1 MVELQG
7 ANSWVSDVAIDERRK
22 FPRALS
28 LKTGK
33 IVSEVLA
40 EPIDTAVLDLSE
52 EGACLLVPD
61 IADIPQAFQLVLDP
75 GNRKLKC
82 EVRWKS
88 GYRIGVHFAEPPGLN
103 LGFVVP
109 TEPSSDAG

>member
-1 MVELQG
+1 M
-7 ANSWVSDVAIDERRK
+7 DERRK

-33 IVSEVLA
+33 IVSELIA

-61 IADIPQAFQLVLDP
+61 IADIPATFDLILDAV
-75 GNRKLKC
+75 GKKLAC
-82 EVRWKS
+82 EVRWKT
-88 GYRIGVHFAEPPGLN
+88 GYRIGVHFPEPCGLT
-103 LGFVVP
+103 LHF
-109 TEPSSDAG
+109 DFFRK